1 VDLGWSPPRLNR
13 SLPSRNVHKARVS
26 DIGRP
31 PRESEAHP
39 GTAPPNAGESRRS
52 GPRTRFWIWGQ
63 PRLLRFRKDHATV
76 CSRAQQG
83 HDRNRRKAS
92 KRAAFHITFL
102 DLPGEQIPLA
112 DQSIDTVVTTFTL
125 CTVADFEKV
134 ICGIARVLRP
144 KGRLIFIENTLSPDQ
159 SVQRWQKLWAAPLYH
174 VFSGL
179 DLTRD
184 IPGVLQA
191 GTFRL
196 DELHTGYLSAFPK
209 SWTHCCWGI
218 ATRRHDLGT

>member
-1 VDLGWSPPRLNR
+1 MYTKRVYPILVARLGNPKPIQGLRRRMLAKAEGAVLELGFGSGVNLDYYDSERITRLYALEPN
-13 SLPSRNVHKARVS
+13 KGMTEIA
-26 DIGRP
+26 
-31 PRESEAHP
+31 EKHP
-39 GTAPPNAGESRRS
+39 N
-52 GPRTRFWIWGQ
+52 
-63 PRLLRFRKDHATV
+63 
-76 CSRAQQG
+76 
-83 HDRNRRKAS
+83 
-92 KRAAFHITFL
+92 RAAFHITFL
-102 DLPGEQIPLA
+102 DLPGEHIPLA

-134 ICGIARVLRP
+134 IGGIARVLRP

-159 SVQRWQKLWAAPLYH
+159 SVQRWQKIWAVPLYH

>member
-1 VDLGWSPPRLNR
+1 MYTKRVYPILVARLGNPKPIQVLRRRMLAKADGAVLELGFGSGVNLDYYDSERITRLYALEPN
-13 SLPSRNVHKARVS
+13 KGMTEIA
-26 DIGRP
+26 
-31 PRESEAHP
+31 EKHP
-39 GTAPPNAGESRRS
+39 
-52 GPRTRFWIWGQ
+52 
-63 PRLLRFRKDHATV
+63 
-76 CSRAQQG
+76 
-83 HDRNRRKAS
+83 

-112 DQSIDTVVTTFTL
+112 DQSIDTVVSTFTL
-125 CTVADFEKV
+125 CAIAGFEKA

-144 KGRLIFIENTLSPDQ
+144 KGRLIFIENTLSPDR
-159 SVQRWQKLWAAPLYH
+159 SVQRWQKLWAAPLYY

-184 IPGVLQA
+184 IPAVLQA
-191 GTFRL
+191 GAFRL

>member
-1 VDLGWSPPRLNR
+1 MYTKRVYPILVARLGNPRPIQVLR
-13 SLPSRNVHKARVS
+13 RRMLAKADGAVLELGFGS
-26 DIGRP
+26 GVNLDYYD
-31 PRESEAHP
+31 SERITRLYALEPNKGMAEIAEKHP
-39 GTAPPNAGESRRS
+39 
-52 GPRTRFWIWGQ
+52 
-63 PRLLRFRKDHATV
+63 
-76 CSRAQQG
+76 
-83 HDRNRRKAS
+83 

-144 KGRLIFIENTLSPDQ
+144 KGRLIFIENALSPDQ
-159 SVQRWQKLWAAPLYH
+159 SVKRWQKLWAAPLYH

-209 SWTHCCWGI
+209 SWTHCCWDI